1 MSPDQ
6 PLIHRRIDQAQAKDA
21 YRVIW
26 NGIEVGSIGLQ
37 QGSNQRT
44 FWHWAIDTLVPP
56 PDFAIRG
63 DTISRDDA
71 MVRFRKAWNGLPAT
85 RNGCANSSG

>member
-6 PLIHRRIDQAQAKDA
+6 PRILRRVDQPQAKDA

-26 NGIEVGSIGLQ
+26 NGIDVGSIGLQ
-37 QGSNQRT
+37 QGSSQRT
-44 FWHWAIDTLVPP
+44 FWHGAIDTLVPP

-71 MVRFRKAWNGLPAT
+71 MVRFGTAFSTAQ
-85 RNGCANSSG
+85 